1 MADQRPVLVLSRPE
15 RQSREFL
22 AACKARVKRDI
33 DAVISPVMKIEATPH
48 AIDPERFSTFIVTS
62 RNALD
67 HVGVPLRD
75 RVVVTVGERT
85 AEQARK
91 LGAKAVCLGENVD
104 AFIENASGVAAPALH
119 LRGVHGRGD
128 LAARLTTG
136 GLPTEECIVY
146 DQVEQP
152 LSDEAL
158 SALAGGHAVVPV
170 FSPRSAALVSR
181 HTVHPET
188 RVLAISPS
196 AAAAW
201 SGPGA
206 VTVSASPDRDGMLEL
221 VAAAF

>member
-33 DAVISPVMKIEATPH
+33 DAVISPVMEIEATPH
-48 AIDPERFSTFIVTS
+48 VIDPDRFSTLIVTS

-67 HVGVPLRD
+67 HVGFPLKD

-85 AEQARK
+85 AEQART
-91 LGAKAVCLGENVD
+91 LGARAVCLGENVD
-104 AFIENASGVAAPALH
+104 AFIKNASAIDAPALH
-119 LRGVHGRGD
+119 LRGVHSRGD
-128 LAARLTTG
+128 LAARLTAG
-136 GLPTEECIVY
+136 GLPTKECIVY

-181 HTVHPET
+181 NTVHPET
-188 RVLAISPS
+188 RILAISRS
-196 AAAAW
+196 AAEAW
-201 SGPGA
+201 SGPGTVA
-206 VTVSASPDRDGMLEL
+206 VSESPDRDGMLEL